1 MRKTVAKVPEL
12 DQQKRGSEKR
22 RIKVHMKEIGF
33 HWLEEADRSFRSIK
47 RAVLENMCHGL
58 VIRHGN
64 IILLV
69 MPLDSPMEVFSSS
82 SRINWWEQSCHPNL
96 WEP

>member
-1 MRKTVAKVPEL
+1 MRKAVAKVPEL

-33 HWLEEADRSFRSIK
+33 HWSEEADQSFRSLK
-47 RAVLENMCHGL
+47 RAVLENACHE
-58 VIRHGN
+58 VIRRGN
-64 IILLV
+64 ITLLA

-82 SRINWWEQSCHPNL
+82 SRINRWERSCHRNSL
-96 WEP
+96 EP